1 MRSLLALVIC
11 LIATLASSAGLG
23 QHKRWIKRWN
33 PHQGKRNGRRF
44 NQRAIAK
51 PRQLRQPPSFR
62 GVLGAAFLDQ
72 PPPPPPP
79 AFDEIPPPPPPQV
92 LFEQSQAV
100 YEEPAVEGEVP
111 VEETVAEPA
120 PVIDYAA
127 RQREREEKTM
137 AFIEQLNDDLATRRA
152 EQEAREIADDVDNIM
167 QAMDTQM
174 VIEDDKK
181 MLEYEHAVA
190 DSAIQQMAIDNIRA
204 EMAQNAEQA
213 FMEFALA

>member
-1 MRSLLALVIC
+1 
-11 LIATLASSAGLG
+11 
-23 QHKRWIKRWN
+23 
-33 PHQGKRNGRRF
+33 
-44 NQRAIAK
+44 
-51 PRQLRQPPSFR
+51 
-62 GVLGAAFLDQ
+62 
-72 PPPPPPP
+72 
-79 AFDEIPPPPPPQV
+79 
-92 LFEQSQAV
+92 V